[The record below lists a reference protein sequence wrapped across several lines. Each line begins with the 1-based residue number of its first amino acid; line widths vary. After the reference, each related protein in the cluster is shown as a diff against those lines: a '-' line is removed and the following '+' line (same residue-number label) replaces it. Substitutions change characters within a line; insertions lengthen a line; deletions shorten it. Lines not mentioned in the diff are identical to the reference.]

1 MTRQTRYSMLFAVVL
16 FAFLMPSTVSSQAVP
31 GRGASTVAPVLHS
44 VHIEELTW
52 VEVRDAIATGHTT
65 VIVPL
70 AAIEQNGPYMATG
83 KHVYVVKGIAEA
95 TARVLGNALVAP
107 VVPIGPGGSVEQVL
121 SLESDPPVR
130 GHMRWPGSMAV
141 RREVYQEL
149 LSDILGNLRYHGFLD
164 IVVISE
170 HEGFTSED
178 SPGPAAETVATVNER
193 WGSGKAIA
201 HFIPEYRDHLI
212 SDPRGSHAATF
223 LQDELGVVEKVVD
236 EEIPEAGQNYL
247 LDGRNPVGT
256 HDGYYFSAVLQA
268 VHPAT
273 VRAAERIAA
282 GPQVSYGVDWGSVKQ
297 LAANGRKL
305 IQYRATA
312 IAKYIRKAIAASR

>member
-16 FAFLMPSTVSSQAVP
+16 FAFLMPSTVSSQAAP
-31 GRGASTVAPVLHS
+31 TRGSSTVAPLLNS
-44 VHIEELTW
+44 VFIQDLTW
-52 VEVRDAIATGHTT
+52 VEIRDAIATGHTT

-83 KHVYVVKGIAEA
+83 KHYYVVQGIAEA
-95 TARVLGNALVAP
+95 TARNLGNALVAP
-107 VVPIGPGGSVEQVL
+107 VVPLGPGGSVEQVL

-141 RREVYQEL
+141 RRDVYQEL
-149 LSDILGNLRYHGFLD
+149 LADILGNLRYHGFLD

-170 HEGFTSED
+170 HEGFSSEE
-178 SPGPAAETVATVNER
+178 SPGPAVETVATVNER
-193 WGSGKAIA
+193 WGSGKARA
-201 HFIPEYRDHLI
+201 HFIPEYRDHLT
-212 SDPRGSHAATF
+212 SDPGGSHAATF
-223 LQDELGVVEKVVD
+223 LRDVFGVVEEVVD
-236 EEIPEAGQNYL
+236 QEIPEAGQNYL

-268 VHPAT
+268 VHPAA

-282 GPQVSYGVDWGSVKQ
+282 GPQVSYGVDWESPRQ

-305 IQYRATA
+305 IEYRASATADFIREA
-312 IAKYIRKAIAASR
+312 IAR